1 MTALKLWRLASEIGF
16 NEGMPSAKGQSS
28 TLKEQLLPAAWSNIG
43 LVVCFCY
50 NIGYRRAYTQYTLS
64 IGSSII
70 TVNLLGCDAHIH
82 MQY

>member
-1 MTALKLWRLASEIGF
+1 MAALKLWCLASEIGF
-16 NEGMPSAKGQSS
+16 NEGMPSAKDQSS

-50 NIGYRRAYTQYTLS
+50 NIGAYTQYTLS